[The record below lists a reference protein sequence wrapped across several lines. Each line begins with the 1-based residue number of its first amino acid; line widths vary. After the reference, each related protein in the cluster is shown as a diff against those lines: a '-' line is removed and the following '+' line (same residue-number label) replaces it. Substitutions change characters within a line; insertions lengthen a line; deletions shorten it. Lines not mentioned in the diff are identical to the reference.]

1 MASDPVSQMAVE
13 LVHDDPELRAAVKS
27 LAMRAVEEAQF
38 IMDRGTPN
46 LKLSVIKVLMPA
58 VARELAK
65 KEERDDLAVLRAEMQ
80 EMMKEMRSG
89 VQTEVGDATPG
100 ATG

>member
-1 MASDPVSQMAVE
+1 MADPISAMAGE
-13 LVHDDPELRAAVKS
+13 LIHDDPELRAAVKN
-27 LAMRAVEEAQF
+27 LAMRAVQEAQI

-65 KEERDDLAVLRAEMQ
+65 KEERDDLAILRAQMTEMF
-80 EMMKEMRSG
+80 KEIRDG
-89 VQTEVGDATPG
+89 VPGEDGDAASGT
-100 ATG
+100 AS